1 MSIAP
6 GTTLATPQAGAL
18 STAPEH
24 RTEGFP
30 ERCIHHVND
39 RLDNRP
45 RLTASTYCSAWWLP
59 GGHAQTIVPALAG
72 RRARVAYTRE
82 RWPAQ
87 DASGTPDGDFIDVDF
102 LPWIDGAPLVVMFHG
117 LEGGS
122 QSHYALALMRAL
134 AARGWNGCVPHFR
147 GCSGEL
153 NLLPRAYHSGDSMEI
168 DWIIR
173 RLAARLAALTG
184 ASPLT
189 GAPPLA
195 RAPTHTAAG
204 HAAAAPPPRP
214 PRLYA
219 AGVSLGGNAL
229 AKWAG
234 EQGNAAKALVGAI
247 CSVSAPLDLTAAG
260 HALGRGLNMIYTRM
274 FLASLKQK
282 GAAKLAQ
289 HPGLFDGAA
298 LWRARDL
305 YDFDNL
311 VTAPLHGF
319 RNTEDYW
326 ARASAKPWLR
336 HIAVPAL
343 ILNARNDPF
352 LPAAALPGAADVSA
366 QVTLEQPTHG
376 GHVGFVHGHLPPG
389 NIGWLPK
396 RLLDFFSLHP

>member
-1 MSIAP
+1 M
-6 GTTLATPQAGAL
+6 
-18 STAPEH
+18 
-24 RTEGFP
+24 
-30 ERCIHHVND
+30 
-39 RLDNRP
+39 
-45 RLTASTYCSAWWLP
+45 TASTYCPAWWLP

-72 RRARVAYTRE
+72 RRARVVYTRE
-82 RWPAQ
+82 RWPTQ
-87 DASGTPDGDFIDVDF
+87 DAAGTPDGDFIDVDF

-122 QSHYALALMRAL
+122 QSHYSLALMRAL

-153 NLLPRAYHSGDSMEI
+153 NLLPRAYHSGDSAEI
-168 DWIIR
+168 GWIIQ
-173 RLAARLAALTG
+173 RLVQTK
-184 ASPLT
+184 
-189 GAPPLA
+189 APV
-195 RAPTHTAAG
+195 
-204 HAAAAPPPRP
+204 
-214 PRLYA
+214 RLYA

-352 LPAAALPGAADVSA
+352 LPATALPGAADVSG
-366 QVTLEQPTHG
+366 QVMLEQPAHG
-376 GHVGFVHGHLPPG
+376 GHAGFVRGHLPPG